1 MSDEVRSARRDLT
14 ALRIQ
19 RQEGR
24 PSPRKPLYAVI
35 ALFALG
41 GGGAGL
47 YRLMGGAGRLPAV
60 ETGLVRRVGASEGS
74 VVLSASGYIL
84 PDRKAEVSS
93 KAFGK
98 LDWIGVDVGS
108 VVKKDDIIARLASA
122 DVAAQVREAKAALAE
137 ADREHK
143 RWKQIVESGTEPRE
157 RLDKAE
163 TQLEL
168 ARARLAQMEAALEY
182 TLIRAPFDGVVV
194 RRMAQVGETVGP
206 AGASAAS
213 VVGGGALCTLV
224 DRASLE
230 MVADVNEANLSKIRN
245 AQKVEVSADARPGR
259 KYRGEV
265 RQIVPTVDRVKGI
278 VQVKVRLLDPDEQ
291 LLPEMAA
298 RAAFLRE
305 GTEAGGEKKVIAPR
319 GAVRDRGGRKVVF
332 VLEGT
337 RVREVAV
344 EAAAEGEDGAE
355 IVKGLLGGEVVV
367 VGGDAIQD
375 GSEVL
380 LKEMK

>member
-19 RQEGR
+19 REEGR
-24 PSPRKPLYAVI
+24 PSPRKSVYAGI
-35 ALFALG
+35 ALLVLG
-41 GGGAGL
+41 GGAFGL
-47 YRLMGGAGRLPAV
+47 YRLTGGAGGLPAV

-74 VVLSASGYIL
+74 AVLSASGYIL

-206 AGASAAS
+206 AGGSAAS

-230 MVADVNEANLSKIRN
+230 MVADVNEANLSKIRT
-245 AQKVEVSADARPGR
+245 AQKVEVTADARPGR

-375 GSEVL
+375 GSEIRI
-380 LKEMK
+380 KEK